1 MSYSKAFLILSGLLL
16 TTVVSAQKPRPK
28 PHYYLLFSARFPTL
42 RPFSIGGHAFLT
54 WRMEDSTAKKYEQF
68 TYGFGP
74 AEGSG
79 LFRKVKGEVLGGY
92 IKNSK
97 RERLMR
103 RFIIEIDSSDYF
115 NTLKEI
121 NIWKTESYSL
131 YSNNCVHFMNSVA
144 SKTCL
149 ETVSTK
155 PCIIPKYPYR
165 YIKQLKKKNRLRII
179 KNKYLE
185 RVRLRI
191 LKKADAENEIGDD
204 DD

>member
-1 MSYSKAFLILSGLLL
+1 MSYLKTVLILFSLLL
-16 TTVVSAQKPRPK
+16 TNSVFAQKPKPK

-54 WRMEDSTAKKYEQF
+54 WRMEDSVAKKYEQF

-79 LFRKVKGEVLGGY
+79 IFKKVKGEVLEGY

-103 RFIIEIDSSDYF
+103 RFIIEVDSSDYF
-115 NTLKEI
+115 NTLREI
-121 NIWKTESYSL
+121 NIWKAQSYSL
-131 YSNNCVHFMNSVA
+131 YRNNCVHFMNSVA
-144 SKTCL
+144 AKTCL
-149 ETVSTK
+149 QTVSTK
-155 PCIIPKYPYR
+155 SCIIPKYPYK
-165 YIKQLKKKNRLRII
+165 YIRQLKKANRLRII

-191 LKKADAENEIGDD
+191 LKKADVEEELDADD
-204 DD
+204 D

>member
-1 MSYSKAFLILSGLLL
+1 MSYSKTFLILFGLLF
-16 TTVVSAQKPRPK
+16 TTVVSAQKSRPK

-54 WRMEDSTAKKYEQF
+54 WRMEDSAAKKYEQF

-79 LFRKVKGEVLGGY
+79 IFKKVKGEVLGGY

-103 RFIIEIDSSDYF
+103 RFIIEIDSSDYS

-121 NIWKTESYSL
+121 NIWKTQSYSL
-131 YSNNCVHFMNSVA
+131 YRNNCVHFMNSVA

-155 PCIIPKYPYR
+155 SCIIPKYPYR

-179 KNKYLE
+179 KNTYLE